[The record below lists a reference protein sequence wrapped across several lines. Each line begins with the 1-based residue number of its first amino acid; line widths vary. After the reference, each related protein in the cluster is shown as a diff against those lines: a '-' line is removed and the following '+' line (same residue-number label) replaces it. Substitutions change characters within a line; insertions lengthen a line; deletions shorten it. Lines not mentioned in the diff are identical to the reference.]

1 MIKGLLL
8 YGEADAAKN
17 KWFIEHLTE
26 LSKNYGINLTF
37 AVLDDTNFESTAAVK
52 DIDFCINRTRNSRIN
67 EAFESKNIRC
77 FNNLHTVKTAND
89 KWLTYSLCK
98 KLNIPVMDTVEINDA
113 SAISLE
119 YPFIIKSRN
128 GHGGSEVFRVN
139 TKQDLL
145 GLKLE
150 NKSGYI
156 AQKIASCLGADVRV
170 YVLGDKPIMAVKR
183 TSSVD
188 FRSNFSLGG
197 KVELFTPADEQLSV
211 IKQLRSE
218 IFSDYAGFDFILHNG
233 NWVLN
238 EIEDVVGARML
249 YSLSDFDIAEAFIK
263 YIYEDLSK

>member
-8 YGEADAAKN
+8 YGETDALKN
-17 KWFIEHLTE
+17 KWFIERLTE
-26 LSKNYGINLTF
+26 LSKNYGIDLAF
-37 AVLDDTNFESTAAVK
+37 AVLDNTNFESIAAVK
-52 DIDFCINRTRNSRIN
+52 DIGFCINRTRNDRIN
-67 EAFESKNIRC
+67 EVFESKNIRC
-77 FNNLHTVKTAND
+77 YNNLDTVKIAND

-98 KLNIPVMDTVEINDA
+98 KLDIPTMDTIEIDDVA
-113 SAISLE
+113 ALCTE

-128 GHGGSEVFRVN
+128 GHGGSEVFWIN
-139 TKQDLL
+139 NEQDLL

-156 AQKIASCLGADVRV
+156 AQKPASTPGVDVRV
-170 YVLGDKPIMAVKR
+170 YVLGGKPIMAVKR

-197 KVELFTPADEQLSV
+197 KVELFTPTDEQLSI
-211 IKQLRSE
+211 IKKLRSG
-218 IFSDYAGFDFILHNG
+218 IFSDYAGFDFILHND

-249 YSLSDFDIAEAFIK
+249 YSLSEFDIAEAFIK

>member
-1 MIKGLLL
+1 MIRGLLL
-8 YGEADAAKN
+8 YGEADALKN
-17 KWFIEHLTE
+17 KWFIERLTT
-26 LSKNYGINLTF
+26 LSKNYDIDLAF
-37 AVLDDTNFESTAAVK
+37 AVLDDTNFECISAIK
-52 DIDFCINRTRNSRIN
+52 DIDFCINRTRYSYVNDF
-67 EAFESKNIRC
+67 FESKNIRC
-77 FNNLHTVKTAND
+77 YNNLSTVKTAND

-98 KLNIPVMDTVEINDA
+98 KLDIPVMDTVEINDV
-113 SAISLE
+113 SAISLD
-119 YPFIIKSRN
+119 YPFIIKSKN
-128 GHGGSEVFRVN
+128 GHGGGEVFWVN
-139 TKQDLL
+139 SEQELL

-156 AQKIASCLGADVRV
+156 AQKPSSQLGVDVRI
-170 YVLGDKPIMAVKR
+170 YVLGDTPIMAVKR

-197 KVELFTPADEQLSV
+197 KVELFTPTKEQLSI

-218 IFSDYAGFDFILHNG
+218 ISSDYAGFDFIFHNG

-263 YIYEDLSK
+263 YIYEDINK